1 MPPDLRR
8 RMHSETL
15 FSSAELQGRREQTT
29 ECQVLQ
35 IFQTRHSVTYHS
47 VSRSVRRTAKQ
58 RRRIFIAFG
67 RGAETSGL
75 EVTGRI
81 MKRRCVKL
89 SRTAVSSCAYRDR
102 SRRTVPHAVS
112 VGLARSVFA
121 QRGSG
126 RRIAILHQAGGRGGF
141 RFIGCHHHLPYSAA
155 CLRVRI
161 STRPGRRR
169 PETDTDVNSSNE
181 NVSVNIE

>member
-102 SRRTVPHAVS
+102 SRRTPYLSGWRVQS
-112 VGLARSVFA
+112 SLSGGR
-121 QRGSG
+121 G

-155 CLRVRI
+155 CLRI